1 MMTGCNYKML
11 ASNEIGNVLYCEKS
25 QEMIIG
31 VGTFI
36 LKFKDEQPK
45 IFLKALLGTKDEYDF
60 KKNHLVEKVFLKTPV
75 KNMMLALS
83 WDELNLSID
92 LLQVA
97 FLNLEVN
104 EILTVKI

>member
-1 MMTGCNYKML
+1 MMTGCNYKIL

>member
-1 MMTGCNYKML
+1 MMSDCSYKML
-11 ASNEIGNVLYCEKS
+11 ASNEIGNVLYCDEC

>member
-1 MMTGCNYKML
+1 
-11 ASNEIGNVLYCEKS
+11 
-25 QEMIIG
+25 
-31 VGTFI
+31 
-36 LKFKDEQPK
+36 
-45 IFLKALLGTKDEYDF
+45 
-60 KKNHLVEKVFLKTPV
+60 
-75 KNMMLALS
+75 LALS

>member
-11 ASNEIGNVLYCEKS
+11 ASNEIGNVLYCDKS

-83 WDELNLSID
+83 WAELNLSID

>member
-1 MMTGCNYKML
+1 MMTGCNYKIL

-25 QEMIIG
+25 QEMLIG

>member
-1 MMTGCNYKML
+1 MSDCNYKIL
-11 ASNEIGNVLYCEKS
+11 ASNEIGNVLYCDECK
-25 QEMIIG
+25 EMIIG

>member
-1 MMTGCNYKML
+1 MSDCNYKML
-11 ASNEIGNVLYCEKS
+11 ASNEIGNVLYCDECK
-25 QEMIIG
+25 EMIIG

-104 EILTVKI
+104 ENLTVKI

>member
-1 MMTGCNYKML
+1 MMTYCNYKIL
-11 ASNEIGNVLYCEKS
+11 ASNEIGNVLYCDKC

-45 IFLKALLGTKDEYDF
+45 IFLKALLGTKDEYDY

-104 EILTVKI
+104 ELLTVKI

>member
-1 MMTGCNYKML
+1 MPVRSLNIGHTGKMD
-11 ASNEIGNVLYCEKS
+11 SNLEGLRQGNIRPVN
-25 QEMIIG
+25 G
-31 VGTFI
+31 
-36 LKFKDEQPK
+36 
-45 IFLKALLGTKDEYDF
+45 LLDY

-75 KNMMLALS
+75 SNMMLALS

-97 FLNLEVN
+97 FLNLEVS